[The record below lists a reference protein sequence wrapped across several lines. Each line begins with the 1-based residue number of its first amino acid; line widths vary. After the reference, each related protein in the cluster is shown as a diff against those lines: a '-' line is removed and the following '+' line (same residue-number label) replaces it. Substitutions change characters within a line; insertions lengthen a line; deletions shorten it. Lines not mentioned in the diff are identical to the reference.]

1 MNGMTLRGRLIAGI
15 SAAALTVSLVPAF
28 AVPANAAVENS
39 HRQENPARQA
49 KLSLPMEAGDRGRF
63 VHVLQ
68 DRLQWLGYR
77 ISSRERTEGRLGR
90 STTAAVV
97 AAQNKFFLPQTGTVD
112 AKTWRMIKNVAG
124 KVGVL
129 PRVCRSEAKTLCID
143 KTAKVIR
150 YVRNGK
156 VDRTV
161 HVRFG
166 VRGLETRTGT
176 FRIWFRWREATSG
189 IGGPDVPRAPMP
201 YALFFDGDIAVHY
214 SPTFARTGYYPG
226 GGSHGCVN
234 VADLRDSIYLFNQ
247 MPLRG
252 LVHVYWG

>member
-1 MNGMTLRGRLIAGI
+1 MTFRGRVVAGL
-15 SAAALTVSLVPAF
+15 SAVAVAVSLMPAF
-28 AVPANAAVENS
+28 AMPAHAAVENS
-39 HRQENPARQA
+39 HRLENPARQA
-49 KLSLPMEAGDRGRF
+49 KLTLPMESGDRGRF
-63 VHVLQ
+63 VRVLQ
-68 DRLQWLGYR
+68 ERLQWLGYR
-77 ISSRERTEGRLGR
+77 ISARERTERRLGS
-90 STTAAVV
+90 STTAAVR
-97 AAQNKFFLPQTGTVD
+97 AAQNKFFLPQTGQVD
-112 AKTWRMIKNVAG
+112 NRTWRMIKDVAG
-124 KVGVL
+124 DVGVL

-166 VRGLETRTGT
+166 VPGLDTPTGT
-176 FRIWFRWREATSG
+176 YRIWFRWRDATSG
-189 IGGPDVPRAPMP
+189 INGPDEPRAPMP
-201 YALFFDGDIAVHY
+201 YALFFNGDIAVHY
-214 SPTFARTGYYPG
+214 SPTFAASGYYPG

-234 VADLRDSIYLFNQ
+234 VADLKDSIYLFNQ